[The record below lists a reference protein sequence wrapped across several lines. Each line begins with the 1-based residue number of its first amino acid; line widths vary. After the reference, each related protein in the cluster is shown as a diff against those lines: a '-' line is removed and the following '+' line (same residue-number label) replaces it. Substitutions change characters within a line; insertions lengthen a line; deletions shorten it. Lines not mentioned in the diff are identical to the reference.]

1 MDASTLLSLAI
12 LAAMSATA
20 IRLTAWMRQIGNGE
34 DMLIVRRFIRA
45 EPENVWSCI
54 MDDRHVREVPGISVQ
69 RINHDDRGERV
80 ETILEDEEGWTYQT
94 IDRVTRLD
102 PGRQL
107 VRHVEEIDGTVEPF
121 GADQWETIA
130 LNPKSDG
137 TEILL
142 ATQGRFGLG
151 NVIWLMLNLHFS
163 ARRLRRAAEAA

>member
-12 LAAMSATA
+12 LAALSAGA

-54 MDDRHVREVPGISVQ
+54 MEDRHVREVPGISIR
-69 RINHDDRGERV
+69 RINHDEAGERV
-80 ETILEDEEGWTYQT
+80 ETILQDEEGWTYQT
-94 IDRVTRLD
+94 IDRVTRLE

-107 VRHVEEIDGTVEPF
+107 VRHVEVIDGRAEPF

-130 LNPKSDG
+130 LNPKEDG

-151 NVIWLMLNLHFS
+151 NVFWLILNLHFS
-163 ARRLRRAAEAA
+163 ARRLRQAAETA